1 VRLLVFVR
9 MEPEYNRETGFVKT
23 VCDYASEY
31 SVIK

>member
-1 VRLLVFVR
+1 